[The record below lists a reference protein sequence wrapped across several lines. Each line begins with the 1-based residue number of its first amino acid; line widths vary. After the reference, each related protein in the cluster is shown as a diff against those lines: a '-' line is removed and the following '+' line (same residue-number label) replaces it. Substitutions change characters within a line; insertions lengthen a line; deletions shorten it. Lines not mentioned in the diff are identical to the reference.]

1 MKNNYNFPNK
11 KITRGVASS
20 PVVATSVAS
29 GIRAAHGC
37 PHTQCAASRTVW
49 PMRRVHAAAGVSGKG
64 ASHLSAA
71 VTAALTLQT
80 PWRGVGTPGMPR
92 LHGEALPGSSQS
104 PVSRAS
110 PPLCKQQE
118 AGCRELAALLGW
130 KWGPAA
136 SCPLPAWPRSLHR
149 ACLHAENRQVQ
160 RGPLGRE
167 DPAVSPGLAID
178 RRPDAWP

>member
-92 LHGEALPGSSQS
+92 LHGEPLPGSSQS
-104 PVSRAS
+104 PAAERALPSASSRRQGAGNWRPCWAGSGDRLPPACCPHGHGACTERVSMLRT
-110 PPLCKQQE
+110 
-118 AGCRELAALLGW
+118 G
-130 KWGPAA
+130 
-136 SCPLPAWPRSLHR
+136 RS
-149 ACLHAENRQVQ
+149 
-160 RGPLGRE
+160 RG
-167 DPAVSPGLAID
+167 DPWAVKTQL
-178 RRPDAWP
+178 